1 MNLTLLLIQKMSPLG
16 SILILLVIFII
27 ILIPI
32 TVLVFYLLNLQNLLK
47 TIKEENRDVE
57 PANVWLMFIPLF
69 NIVYAFI
76 LYPKISSSVKK
87 EFESRGISNNDD
99 GAKNLGLAFAITGAV
114 AILPIPFLNIIIALG
129 NLVLFIIWW
138 VKTAGFKNKLS

>member
-1 MNLTLLLIQKMSPLG
+1 MNA
-16 SILILLVIFII
+16 SILAAIMGIGIFFII
-27 ILIPI
+27 IFILIA
-32 TVLVFYLLNLQNLLK
+32 VFYLLNLQNLLK
-47 TIKEENRDVE
+47 TIKDENRDVE
-57 PANVWLMFIPLF
+57 PGNVWLMFIPLF
-69 NIVYAFI
+69 NIVYPFI

-99 GAKNLGLAFAITGAV
+99 GAKNLGLAFAITGAA
-114 AILPIPFLNIIIALG
+114 AILPIPFLSTIIALG